1 MINYKSLLA
10 SACLAFSLNGTAV
23 VSAQTPQQQEANF
36 ERYGP
41 FFFFPDKPELLI
53 YTGQV
58 GANDLLNLKKAL
70 RENPA
75 VNTLIL
81 SNNPGGLVHIG
92 LVIAEEVYERG
103 MNTYIPPDS
112 YCASACS
119 FVFFAGKNRVA
130 DGRLGVHQISAPE
143 LSGEQA
149 QFGVSDIVAT
159 LPKYGVS
166 ADVLGIMFSTPA
178 KDMYYFSPQEV
189 VKYGINR
196 TGETQVAS
204 VQTVQPN
211 TGNVTVPS
219 HVSPA
224 SPAQA
229 PQQVARPSD
238 ANANPQQQ
246 HNTPSATPAM
256 NDENKAMNVAAL
268 MIQTGSANNDDAM
281 AFVNEYYADTVDY
294 FKKRRPKAEILQD
307 KNSYF
312 SRWPVRRFVVD
323 ESSLRAKC
331 ENGLCAVYGLYDYTV
346 SSPDRN
352 KQSSGTSNFTYVLDL
367 QDNYRIVHE
376 DSEVVKR

>member
-1 MINYKSLLA
+1 MMNYKSLIL
-10 SACLAFSLNGTAV
+10 SACLALTFAATSGVN
-23 VSAQTPQQQEANF
+23 AQTQQQQQTPKF
-36 ERYGP
+36 DRYGP
-41 FFFFPDKPELLI
+41 FFFFPEKPEMLI

-70 RENPA
+70 RENPTIS
-75 VNTLIL
+75 TLIL
-81 SNNPGGLVHIG
+81 SDNPGGLVHIG

-103 MNTYIPPDS
+103 LNTYIPPES

-178 KDMYYFSPQEV
+178 KDMYYFTPQEV

-196 TGETQVAS
+196 TGETRIAA
-204 VQTVQPN
+204 TQPAN
-211 TGNVTVPS
+211 PGSGHGAAPS
-219 HVSPA
+219 QNSP
-224 SPAQA
+224 SQA
-229 PQQVARPSD
+229 PQEASRPRDVSTPPNQQDSKPGAKPAISD
-238 ANANPQQQ
+238 
-246 HNTPSATPAM
+246 
-256 NDENKAMNVAAL
+256 EEKAMNVATL

-294 FKKRRPKAEILQD
+294 FKKRRAKDEILQD

-312 SRWPVRRFVVD
+312 NRWPVRRFVVD

-331 ENGLCAVYGLYDYTV
+331 DKGICAVYGLYDYTV

-352 KQSSGTSNFTYVLDL
+352 KKASGTSNFTYVLDL
-367 QDNYRIVHE
+367 ANGYRIIHE
-376 DSEVVKR
+376 DSEVVQR

>member
-1 MINYKSLLA
+1 
-10 SACLAFSLNGTAV
+10 
-23 VSAQTPQQQEANF
+23 
-36 ERYGP
+36 
-41 FFFFPDKPELLI
+41 
-53 YTGQV
+53 
-58 GANDLLNLKKAL
+58 
-70 RENPA
+70 
-75 VNTLIL
+75 
-81 SNNPGGLVHIG
+81 
-92 LVIAEEVYERG
+92 
-103 MNTYIPPDS
+103 
-112 YCASACS
+112 
-119 FVFFAGKNRVA
+119 VFFAGKNRVA

-204 VQTVQPN
+204 AQPN
-211 TGNVTVPS
+211 NGNGTVPR
-219 HVSPA
+219 HNNPA

-229 PQQVARPSD
+229 PQQAARPGD
-238 ANANPQQQ
+238 TNANPQQQ
-246 HNTPSATPAM
+246 HNAPSAMPAM
-256 NDENKAMNVAAL
+256 NDEDKAMNVAAL

-294 FKKRRPKAEILQD
+294 FKKRRHKAEILQD

-323 ESSLRAKC
+323 ESSLKAKC